1 MENKINRMKEL
12 LEIMKKEE
20 LAYYL
25 YDCPIVTDREW
36 DAQFDELS
44 ALEAETGIVFATSPT
59 QKVGGA
65 VLSGLE
71 KVRHSKPMLSAAKVK
86 NTSEVAAFSAKG
98 NCNCVL
104 SWKLDGLTLVLRYKG
119 GKLDKVITR
128 GDGDVGEDVTHN
140 RASVLGIPECIPC
153 KEYVEVRGE
162 CVISWAG
169 FEEIN
174 KRIED
179 PYSHPRN
186 LAAGSIRLLNQKES
200 SSRELQF
207 VAFELVYPEVKTVMD
222 SYQFL

>member
-98 NCNCVL
+98 NWQLRTQLEAGWFNFGL
-104 SWKLDGLTLVLRYKG
+104 AIQRWKTGQGY
-119 GKLDKVITR
+119 
-128 GDGDVGEDVTHN
+128 
-140 RASVLGIPECIPC
+140 
-153 KEYVEVRGE
+153 
-162 CVISWAG
+162 
-169 FEEIN
+169 
-174 KRIED
+174 
-179 PYSHPRN
+179 
-186 LAAGSIRLLNQKES
+186 
-200 SSRELQF
+200 
-207 VAFELVYPEVKTVMD
+207 YPWRR
-222 SYQFL
+222 